1 MGLTDLLGRKASDEL
16 EPSQVKE
23 RQAAGALLIDVRE
36 DFEYQDGHA
45 PGAKLVPLGKLSQ
58 HLPKLPKDRE
68 VLFIC
73 RSGNRSGVATD
84 LARRAGFTKAL
95 NVRGGMLAWAR
106 AGLQIQRGK
115 EDGASEAA

>member
-1 MGLTDLLGRKASDEL
+1 MGLLDLLGRKASDAL

-36 DFEYQDGHA
+36 SFEYQDGHA

-73 RSGNRSGVATD
+73 QSGSRSGAATS
-84 LARRAGFTKAL
+84 LAKRAGFTRAF
-95 NVRGGMLAWAR
+95 NVRGGMNAWAR
-106 AGLQIQRGK
+106 AGLPIKR
-115 EDGASEAA
+115 